1 LLWSRHDTA
10 TGTQADTGDRQEGK
24 LMILLIN
31 RRYPMLGAVL
41 GFIAALAFIAVGVH
55 THHSILIIMGA
66 ISVVLAI
73 VRGTA
78 KAKHHGTQAAR

>member
-1 LLWSRHDTA
+1 
-10 TGTQADTGDRQEGK
+10 
-24 LMILLIN
+24 
-31 RRYPMLGAVL
+31 
-41 GFIAALAFIAVGVH
+41 
-55 THHSILIIMGA
+55 MGA